1 MYTERKGEIPG
12 RQTSRGN
19 LDNNLSIFQGTQI
32 FNCSIL
38 NRKWLRDDKIK
49 DLQQSLINAKAKLI
63 FCKEGGKRL
72 CMSGHVI
79 ESHVPFIPQQC

>member
-1 MYTERKGEIPG
+1 MTVIASIKIKQSGVNFLNKDYTCTRKERGEIPG

-32 FNCSIL
+32 FNCSTL

-49 DLQQSLINAKAKLI
+49 DLQ
-63 FCKEGGKRL
+63 
-72 CMSGHVI
+72 
-79 ESHVPFIPQQC
+79 

>member
-49 DLQQSLINAKAKLI
+49 DPAIKFNQCQSKLI

-72 CMSGHVI
+72 CMSGHII
-79 ESHVPFIPQQC
+79 ESHVPFILQ

>member
-19 LDNNLSIFQGTQI
+19 LDNNLSIFHGTQI

-49 DLQQSLINAKAKLI
+49 DLQ
-63 FCKEGGKRL
+63 
-72 CMSGHVI
+72 
-79 ESHVPFIPQQC
+79 

>member
-1 MYTERKGEIPG
+1 MTVIASIKIKQSGVNFLNKGLYMYTERKGEIPG

-49 DLQQSLINAKAKLI
+49 DLQ
-63 FCKEGGKRL
+63 
-72 CMSGHVI
+72 
-79 ESHVPFIPQQC
+79 